1 VWGQLAP
8 ATLFNSCTG
17 PPGLRVMRPVFIVLE
32 RLCPWP
38 RAFQDNAFRHNSCP
52 ALISNGGWTCTC
64 FTWSSQL
71 LWVSAWQAA
80 AKHFKARR
88 ATLDRQVQR
97 ATPALKAHP
106 VRQGRQGWLDRQG
119 HQPFGPSEQIATRP
133 VALRSAMMTRFCSS
147 LIAVRRG
154 TRPFFLMSDPRHVA
168 CVMRRTTRLSLSAQR
183 HPRKP
188 RRAVGQAGTGL
199 EVAISARGES

>member
-1 VWGQLAP
+1 MTIAQPAARSNPLILEPRSGARDVWGQLAP

-17 PPGLRVMRPVFIVLE
+17 PPGLRAMRPVFIVLE

-52 ALISNGGWTCTC
+52 ALIRNGGWTCTC

-119 HQPFGPSEQIATRP
+119 HQPFGPSEQIATRTSCAAQCNDDE
-133 VALRSAMMTRFCSS
+133 VLLIAYCGSTRNAAVFSNERSASC
-147 LIAVRRG
+147 
-154 TRPFFLMSDPRHVA
+154 
-168 CVMRRTTRLSLSAQR
+168 RLRNAANNPLVVVCAKAS
-183 HPRKP
+183 P
-188 RRAVGQAGTGL
+188 
-199 EVAISARGES
+199 